1 MAGRKLINGVSLRRK
16 AETIFG
22 IIIMAKNRI
31 IYNGETYFSVP
42 EAARTLRTNTTKI
55 KKMMSE
61 GILEWEQFEV
71 NKRLW
76 VSAKSIVEYHQSIV
90 GK

>member
-1 MAGRKLINGVSLRRK
+1 MNTWGLHRK
-16 AETIFG
+16 AETISG

-42 EAARTLRTNTTKI
+42 EAARTFRTNTTKI
-55 KKMMSE
+55 KKMMSD

-76 VSAKSIVEYHQSIV
+76 VSAKSIVEYHRSIE